1 MKIQLE
7 QKLDNHSYQ
16 LCCVA
21 CQHSFSSMRL
31 RTLLC
36 HDSGSI
42 VGDVCTE
49 CLKQGTRQIQRQFRV
64 RSIELFQQH
73 LIENISLSS
82 YQQALELSELATQP
96 LAIPRFYARWWKQLS
111 IFATEP
117 QASEMARQEPID
129 FLQQKYKP

>member
-31 RTLLC
+31 RTVLC

-42 VGDVCTE
+42 VGDVCTD
-49 CLKQGTRQIQRQFRV
+49 CLKQDKSQIQRQFRV
-64 RSIELFQQH
+64 RSIELFKQH
-73 LIENISLSS
+73 LIENISLAS

-96 LAIPRFYARWWKQLS
+96 LVIPRFYARWWKQLS

-117 QASEMARQEPID
+117 QVSEMAR
-129 FLQQKYKP
+129 

>member
-31 RTLLC
+31 RTVLC

-42 VGDVCTE
+42 VGDVCTD
-49 CLKQGTRQIQRQFRV
+49 CLKQGTSQIQRQFRV
-64 RSIELFQQH
+64 RSIELFKQH
-73 LIENISLSS
+73 LIEDISLSS

-96 LAIPRFYARWWKQLS
+96 LVIPRFYARWWKQLS

-117 QASEMARQEPID
+117 QVSEMAR
-129 FLQQKYKP
+129 

>member
-21 CQHSFSSMRL
+21 YQHSFASMRL
-31 RTLLC
+31 RTVLC

-42 VGDVCTE
+42 VGDVCTD
-49 CLKQGTRQIQRQFRV
+49 CLKQGTSQIQRQFRV
-64 RSIELFQQH
+64 RSIELFKQH
-73 LIENISLSS
+73 LIEDISLSS

-96 LAIPRFYARWWKQLS
+96 LVIPRFYARWWKQLS

-117 QASEMARQEPID
+117 QVSEMAR
-129 FLQQKYKP
+129 